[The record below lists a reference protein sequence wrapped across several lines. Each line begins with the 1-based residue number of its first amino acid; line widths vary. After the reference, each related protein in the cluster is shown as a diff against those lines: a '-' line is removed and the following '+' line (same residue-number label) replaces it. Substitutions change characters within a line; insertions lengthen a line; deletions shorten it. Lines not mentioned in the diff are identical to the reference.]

1 VTEDPA
7 AAEPSRLH
15 FELGWDYGPTYS
27 LVQRLPILRKYDPT
41 GVMVQDVL
49 LSGRIGGSLSLDGG
63 YLGGDALD
71 NGFDGRVRRARF
83 FTRGAFTYG
92 FPTEYKFEFA
102 IESKRVFLNDFFL
115 RWRFSRFIDTLRFG
129 YFDPPVSLEALAAS
143 ADRSLM
149 EVGAPVAA
157 FAPGYRLG
165 IEADGTSAE
174 HALTWGLNVST
185 VGQEQETADAS
196 TSDFRATGRL
206 VWRPWGDAEP
216 DPTALIHLGV
226 SLEYTFAGSGRIQ
239 YRARPES
246 FLAPYVVDTGPIES
260 GDAMLLAVEAAW
272 RHGPVSVQ
280 AEYFASFVDGKDVGA
295 RTFQGAYLQ
304 ASWVLTGEQRP
315 YDRATALFGRVEPRE
330 PFAPLRGR
338 WGALE
343 VAWRVSWL
351 DLSDGPVRGGRIVV
365 ATVGPAWVL
374 NRWVRIE
381 AGYVA
386 ATIGDR
392 PGGSHAQI
400 FQARL
405 ELRL

>member
-1 VTEDPA
+1 MQRFPEIQQYAPV
-7 AAEPSRLH
+7 
-15 FELGWDYGPTYS
+15 G
-27 LVQRLPILRKYDPT
+27 LVKDIFL
-41 GVMVQDVL
+41 V
-49 LSGRIGGSLSLDGG
+49 GRIGGSLYLDGG

-83 FTRGAFTYG
+83 FTRGTFTHW

-102 IESKRVFLNDFFL
+102 VESSRVFLNDFFL
-115 RWRFSRFIDTLRFG
+115 RWRFSRWIDSLRFG
-129 YFDPPVSLEALAAS
+129 YFDPPVSLEALASS
-143 ADRSLM
+143 AERSLM
-149 EVGAPVAA
+149 EVGAPVGA

-174 HALTWGLNVST
+174 HGLTWGANVST
-185 VGQEQETADAS
+185 VGQAQETADAS

-216 DPTALIHLGV
+216 EPTALLHLGL
-226 SLEYTFAGSGRIQ
+226 SLQYTFAGSGQIQ

-260 GDAMLLAVEAAW
+260 GGATLLGLEAAW
-272 RHGPVSVQ
+272 RHGPVSIQ
-280 AEYFASFVDGKDVGA
+280 AEYFGSFVDGNDAGA
-295 RTFQGAYLQ
+295 RVFQGAYVQ

-315 YDRATALFGRVEPRE
+315 YDRSTALFGRVEPRE
-330 PFAPLRGR
+330 PFAPLRGG

-351 DLSDGPVRGGRIVV
+351 SLSDGPVRGGRLVV

-386 ATIGDR
+386 AVIRDR